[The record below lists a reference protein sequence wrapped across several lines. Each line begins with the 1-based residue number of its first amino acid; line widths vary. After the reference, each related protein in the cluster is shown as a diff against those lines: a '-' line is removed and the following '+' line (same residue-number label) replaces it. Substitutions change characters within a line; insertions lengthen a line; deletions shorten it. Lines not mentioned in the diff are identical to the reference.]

1 MQENQIAELK
11 KSIRDIRDFPKKG
24 IVFKDITTLLKNG
37 DFFATAVDYMYDHFR
52 EQEVDLVASI
62 EARGYIL
69 GAAMAYK
76 LNSGFIPIR
85 KPGKLPAKKI
95 SEEYDLEYGK
105 DKLEIHKD
113 ALKSK
118 QRVLLIDDLLATGG
132 TAIAAC
138 KLIEKLKAQVVG
150 IAFLIELN
158 FLNGRQLLDGYDIF
172 SLISYD
178 SE

>member
-1 MQENQIAELK
+1 
-11 KSIRDIRDFPKKG
+11 
-24 IVFKDITTLLKNG
+24 
-37 DFFATAVDYMYDHFR
+37 MYDHFR
-52 EQEVDLVASI
+52 EKEIDLVASI
-62 EARGYIL
+62 EARGFIL

-95 SEEYDLEYGK
+95 AEEYELEYGK
-105 DKLEIHKD
+105 DKIEIHKD

-132 TAIAAC
+132 TAFAAC
-138 KLIEKLKAQVVG
+138 RLIEKLKAKVVG
-150 IAFLIELN
+150 IAFLIELT
-158 FLNGRQLLDGYDIF
+158 FLNGRNILDGYDIF

-178 SE
+178 SK